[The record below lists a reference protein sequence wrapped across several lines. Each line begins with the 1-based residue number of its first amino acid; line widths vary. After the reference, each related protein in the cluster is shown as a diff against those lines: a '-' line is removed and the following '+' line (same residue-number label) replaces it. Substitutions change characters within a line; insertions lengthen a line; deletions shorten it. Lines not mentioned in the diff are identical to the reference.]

1 MTQPDPLFDIAGR
14 VAIVTGA
21 ASGLGERFARVLHSR
36 GAHVVVTARREAR
49 LRGLVDDLGSER
61 TRAITCDVT
70 DEAAVVQAVQQVVD
84 EFGRLDIMVNNA
96 GSADGGPAEREELG
110 AFQTV
115 LDLNV
120 AAVFVGCREA
130 AKAML
135 PQGRGSIINIASI
148 AGFVSLSARHPLA
161 GYIASKHAVVGLT
174 RELGAQWARKGVR
187 VNAIGPGWFP
197 TEMTGQLSDGDQVQ
211 WIEQRTPMR
220 RAGRIDELDGAL
232 VFLASDAS
240 SYVVGQTVLVD
251 GGWTVW

>member
-1 MTQPDPLFDIAGR
+1 MQPDPLFDIAGR

-21 ASGLGERFARVLHSR
+21 TSGLGERFARALSSR
-36 GAHVVVTARREAR
+36 GAHVVVAGRREAR
-49 LRGLVDDLGSER
+49 LQALLDDLGSER

-70 DEAAVVQAVQQVVD
+70 DEAAVVRAVQQVVD

-96 GSADGGPAEREELG
+96 GAADGGPAEREELS
-110 AFQTV
+110 AFQAV
-115 LDLNV
+115 MDLNV

-135 PQGRGSIINIASI
+135 PAGRGSIINIASI
-148 AGFVSLSARHPLA
+148 VGFVSLSERQGMA
-161 GYIASKHAVVGLT
+161 GYTASKHAVVGLT
-174 RELGAQWARKGVR
+174 RELGAQWARRGIR

-197 TEMTGQLSDGDQVQ
+197 SEMTGQLSDSEHVH

-220 RAGRIDELDGAL
+220 RPGRIDELDGAL
-232 VFLASDAS
+232 IFLASDAS
-240 SYVVGQTVLVD
+240 SYMVGQTVLVD